1 MATHV
6 ARPLPQHR
14 PTVDRVRAAM
24 RDRRLR
30 PAARAR
36 LADVYEGVVTEPP
49 TRRQPRITAR
59 VPVQHAAVRRAEIEL
74 LDIAARL
81 RAEPAPRE
89 EGVRAAHRLVTDG
102 AGPLYYGAERD
113 RLKLAARDV
122 LAQL

>member
-1 MATHV
+1 MSTHV
-6 ARPLPQHR
+6 VHPLPAHR
-14 PTVDRVRAAM
+14 PTVDRVREAM
-24 RDRRLR
+24 RTRRVR

-36 LADVYEGVVTEPP
+36 LAATYEGVVIEPP
-49 TRRQPRITAR
+49 PRRHAVITAR
-59 VPVQHAAVRRAEIEL
+59 VPVQRAAVRLAEIEL

-89 EGVRAAHRLVTDG
+89 EGVRAARRLVTDG

-122 LAQL
+122 LNQL